1 MKYTGVEGSP
11 SAHPRPSPDRQLM
24 SYFQEPTTEPPVRP
38 RAGFSQRYVL
48 SIAAIA
54 IALGFVM
61 GVVWSDAIVDVVS
74 PSAPLFDEDLVSSLF
89 ERAGPAVVEIQVSRN
104 SGSRRQ
110 GGGVGFGSGFLIDSD
125 GYIVTNNHV
134 VEGADRITVTL
145 HDERTIDVELL
156 GRSSADDLALLKAN
170 PADVAGIEPLTLG
183 DSSEVKTGEIAIAI
197 GSLFRQ
203 FNSISVGVVSGTG
216 RGPTSVLRR
225 PIPDMIQTDAP
236 LNPGNSGGPL
246 LNSAGEVIGVTS
258 SVSTGVAQ
266 GRGEYR
272 IGFAVPSNTLKDLM
286 PELLVAQLVK
296 RPWLGISGG
305 AVTRDLR
312 ETRGLPDGIYVTRV
326 FSDSP
331 AEQVGLV
338 PFQSG
343 TGIGRGDVIT
353 AVDGQSVGSV
363 EDMVSYFNSRKPGN
377 VVTLSVYRNQHS
389 IDVAVELAE
398 WPGT

>member
-1 MKYTGVEGSP
+1 
-11 SAHPRPSPDRQLM
+11 M
-24 SYFQEPTTEPPVRP
+24 SYFQEPAPEPAVPP
-38 RAGFSQRYVL
+38 RTGFSQRYVL

-61 GVVWSDAIVDVVS
+61 GVVWSDSIVDVVS

-89 ERAGPAVVEIQVSRN
+89 ERSGPAVVEIQVSR
-104 SGSRRQ
+104 GRGLSRQQ
-110 GGGVGFGSGFLIDSD
+110 GAGVGFGSGFLIDSD

-156 GRSSADDLALLKAN
+156 GRSSADDLALLKADA
-170 PADVAGIEPLTLG
+170 ADVAGIEPLTLG

-197 GSLFRQ
+197 GSPFRQ

-216 RGPTSVLRR
+216 RGPTSILRR

-305 AVTRDLR
+305 PVTRDLR
-312 ETRGLPDGIYVTRV
+312 ESRGLPDGIYVTRV

-363 EDMVSYFNSRKPGN
+363 EDMVSYFNRRKPGA
-377 VVTLSVYRNQHS
+377 VVTLSVYRNQQS
-389 IDVAVELAE
+389 IDVDVELAE